1 MSTTIESIIHDD
13 AISERAETLFQKN
26 RLEIFKRTD
35 RLFACLMVLQWIAS
49 IIAMF
54 WLSPRTWAGT
64 ESEIHL
70 HIWASILL
78 GGLISFFPIYLAI
91 TRSGSTLTRHVV
103 AISQMLMA
111 SLLIHLSGGRI
122 ETHFHIFGSLAFLAF
137 YRDWRVLISATV
149 VVVVDHLAFGLFYPQ
164 AIFGVLTASPWRVVE
179 HGAWVVFED
188 VFLFIAIH
196 QSLREM
202 RAMAQQQ
209 AELEATNESVESQV
223 KSRTRDLHSAN
234 QMILD
239 ANHKLEHQTDEL
251 RRQAKDLV
259 VANRKAEQLSAFG
272 QILDRSQN
280 EIYIFDQETLKFVHV
295 SKGAC
300 RNIGYSMEELRE
312 LTPVEIKP
320 EHTQQSFQEI
330 VAPLVEGLQSNL
342 EFTTVHRRKDGS
354 EYPVTVNLELS
365 TLEERAV
372 FVAVILDITEQQRAS
387 QKIEMI
393 SRIPEENNN
402 PVLRVSGEGELLYA
416 NPASKELLTHWG
428 IRVNDSLP
436 YEISEACQQA
446 LDLGDSV
453 GIEVDTSQLC
463 YSLNL
468 APVVKENYV
477 NLYGTD
483 ITSRKQAEQALL
495 QAKEAAEAA
504 NQSKSEFL
512 ANMSHEIRTPMTAIL
527 GFSEILLG
535 TIEDPEHVEGLK
547 TIRRNGKYLLQI
559 INNILDLSKVE
570 SGKLEVEQI
579 QCSPC
584 QILSEVTSLMRVPTN
599 AKGLQLELEYDG
611 PVPKQIQ
618 SDPTRIR
625 QILINLIGNATKF
638 TEIGKIRVVARLKDI
653 ETNDPQ
659 MQFDVIDTG
668 IGMTKDQMS
677 HLFQP
682 FVQADTSTTR
692 KFGGTGLGLTISKR
706 LAKMMGGNIEV
717 SSIPEKGSTFSLSIS
732 TGSLQD
738 VELVTEV
745 SEAEFPVNRSE
756 EKQEQKTNQLN
767 CHVLLAE
774 DGPDNQRLIS
784 FILKK
789 SGAQVTTA
797 DNGKVALELA
807 LQARDEGNP
816 FDVILMDMQ
825 MPVLDG
831 YSASTKLREAEYT
844 GPIIAL
850 TAHAMSHDRK
860 KCIDAGCDDY
870 TTKPVDRE
878 QLIALVDQYTSQQKH
893 RELAEIQI

>member
-1 MSTTIESIIHDD
+1 MSTTIEPAPLNSTV
-13 AISERAETLFQKN
+13 SQRAETLFQEN
-26 RLEIFKRTD
+26 RLGIFQRTD
-35 RLFACLMVLQWIAS
+35 RLFACLMVLQWIGS
-49 IIAMF
+49 IIAAF
-54 WLSPRTWAGT
+54 WISPRTWAGT
-64 ESEIHL
+64 FSETHL
-70 HIWASILL
+70 HVWAAILL
-78 GGLISFFPIYLAI
+78 GGLISFFPIYLTI

-137 YRDWRVLISATV
+137 YRDWRVLVSATT
-149 VVVVDHLAFGLFYPQ
+149 VVVVDHFAFGLFYPQ
-164 AIFGVLTASPWRVVE
+164 AIFGVLTASPWRVIE

-188 VFLFIAIH
+188 IFLFIAIH
-196 QSLREM
+196 QSLQEM
-202 RAMAQQQ
+202 RAMAQQR
-209 AELEATNESVESQV
+209 ATLEATNESIESQV
-223 KSRTRDLHSAN
+223 TNRTRDLHSAN
-234 QMILD
+234 QMILE
-239 ANHKLEHQTDEL
+239 ANHKLEQQTDEF

-259 VANRKAEQLSAFG
+259 IANRKAEQLSAFG

-300 RNIGYSMEELRE
+300 CNIGYNMDELSE
-312 LTPVEIKP
+312 LTPIDLKP
-320 EHTQQSFQEI
+320 EHTEQSFKEI

-365 TLEERAV
+365 TLGERPV
-372 FVAVILDITEQQRAS
+372 FVAVILDTTEQQRVS
-387 QKIEMI
+387 QQIERI

-402 PVLRVSGEGELLYA
+402 PVLRVSGEGVLLYA
-416 NPASKELLTHWG
+416 NPASKHFLTHWG
-428 IRVNDSLP
+428 IQTGDSLP
-436 YEISEACQQA
+436 HEINAACKQA
-446 LDLGDSV
+446 LNV
-453 GIEVDTSQLC
+453 GESIGVEVNTDQSC
-463 YSLNL
+463 YALNL
-468 APVVKENYV
+468 APIVNENYV

-483 ITSRKQAEQALL
+483 ITSRKQAEQDLI
-495 QAKEAAEAA
+495 QAKEAAETA

-535 TIEDPEHVEGLK
+535 TIDDPEHIEGLK
-547 TIRRNGKYLLQI
+547 TIRRNGQYLLQI

-570 SGKLEVEQI
+570 SGKLEVEHI
-579 QCSPC
+579 KCSPC
-584 QILSEVTSLMRVPTN
+584 HILSEVASLMRVPAN
-599 AKGLQLELEYDG
+599 AKGLQLELDYNG
-611 PVPKQIQ
+611 PIPKEIQ

-638 TEIGKIRVVARLKDI
+638 TEVGKVRVVARLKNADTD
-653 ETNDPQ
+653 EPK

-668 IGMTKDQMS
+668 IGMTEDQMS

-682 FVQADTSTTR
+682 FVQADTSMTR

-706 LAKMMGGNIEV
+706 LAKMMGGNV
-717 SSIPEKGSTFSLSIS
+717 DVTSIPEKGSTFSLSIS

-738 VELVTEV
+738 VEMITEV
-745 SEAEFPVNRSE
+745 SEAELPAKRSKA
-756 EKQEQKTNQLN
+756 KQDKKTAQLE
-767 CHVLLAE
+767 CRVLLAE
-774 DGPDNQRLIS
+774 DGPDNQRLIT

-789 SGAQVTTA
+789 SGAEVTTA
-797 DNGKVALELA
+797 DNGQIALELA
-807 LQARDEGNP
+807 LKARDEGNP

-831 YSASTKLREAEYT
+831 YGASTKLREAEYT

-870 TTKPVDRE
+870 TTKPVDRK
-878 QLIALVDQYTSQQKH
+878 QLIALVDQYASQQKH
-893 RELAEIQI
+893 RELAGMQS

>member
-1 MSTTIESIIHDD
+1 MSSTIESTNHDD
-13 AISERAETLFQKN
+13 AISERVESLYQNN

-35 RLFACLMVLQWIAS
+35 RLFACLMVLQWIGS
-49 IIAMF
+49 IIAAY
-54 WLSPRTWAGT
+54 WISPRAWSGT

-70 HIWASILL
+70 HIWAAILL
-78 GGLISFFPIYLAI
+78 GGLISLFPIYLAI

-196 QSLREM
+196 QSLKEM
-202 RAMAQQQ
+202 RAMARQQ

-312 LTPVEIKP
+312 LTPVDIKP

-330 VAPLVEGLQSNL
+330 VSPLIEGLQSNL

-387 QKIEMI
+387 QKIETI

-428 IRVNDSLP
+428 IQVNDLLP
-436 YEISEACQQA
+436 YEISEACQKA
-446 LDLGDSV
+446 LDIGDSV
-453 GIEVDTSQLC
+453 GIEVDTNQLC

-468 APVVKENYV
+468 APIVKENYV

-570 SGKLEVEQI
+570 SGKLEVEHI

-756 EKQEQKTNQLN
+756 EKQEQKTTQLN
-767 CHVLLAE
+767 CRVLLAE

-789 SGAQVTTA
+789 SGAEVTTA
-797 DNGKVALELA
+797 DNGQVALELA
-807 LQARDEGNP
+807 LQARDKGDP

-870 TTKPVDRE
+870 TTKPVDRK